1 MGKLEIGLY
10 DVFTPATMAASPVVA
25 DVYDAHIRTAQ
36 EAEHLGYKYYFS
48 IEHQTSTISYL
59 SAPNVYLTALA
70 RHTSALRF
78 GVMIYQ
84 LPFHNPIRLAQDAAM
99 LDHLSRGR
107 LEFGAGTG
115 VSPHEFIRWNV
126 PFDRR
131 REMSE
136 EALDI
141 VIKAWTED
149 SVTYEGEFFK
159 YVEVLTTPKPYQQP
173 HPPIW
178 FGAHSAASFE
188 YAARCNFNVSQ
199 NIDIDPVIAAK
210 FATWRQLW
218 KECGHQGPMPRAFLT
233 RHVHVAETDE
243 QARAEAEHHLATPR
257 EADPVFRGAGQ
268 EAVARA
274 RMGYG
279 PDGRYAGEAGTP
291 ERLELR
297 RVFQERAKSYDF
309 WIDNGLA
316 LVGSPDTVIRK
327 IQEQHALIGHDVL
340 CTQHGF
346 GRLAPEL
353 VKKSITLFGQEVI
366 PAFA

>member
-1 MGKLEIGLY
+1 
-10 DVFTPATMAASPVVA
+10 
-25 DVYDAHIRTAQ
+25 
-36 EAEHLGYKYYFS
+36 
-48 IEHQTSTISYL
+48 
-59 SAPNVYLTALA
+59 
-70 RHTSALRF
+70 
-78 GVMIYQ
+78 
-84 LPFHNPIRLAQDAAM
+84 M

-115 VSPHEFIRWNV
+115 VFPHEFIRWNV
-126 PFDRR
+126 PFERR
-131 REMSE
+131 REISE
-136 EALDI
+136 EALEI

-149 SVTYEGEFFK
+149 SVTYDGEFFK

-178 FGAHSAASFE
+178 FGAHSAASFA
-188 YAARCNFNVSQ
+188 YAARHNFNVSQ
-199 NIDIDPVIAAK
+199 NIDIDPVIAEK

-257 EADPVFRGAGQ
+257 EAEPVFRGAGQ

-353 VKKSITLFGQEVI
+353 VKKSITLFGKEVI

>member
-1 MGKLEIGLY
+1 MGKPAIGLY
-10 DVFTPATMAASPVVA
+10 DVFTQATMAASPLAA
-25 DVYDAHIRTAQ
+25 DVYDEHIRAAQ
-36 EAEHLGYKYYFS
+36 EAEQLGYKYYFS

-70 RHTSALRF
+70 RNTNALRF

-107 LEFGAGTG
+107 LEFG
-115 VSPHEFIRWNV
+115 
-126 PFDRR
+126 
-131 REMSE
+131 
-136 EALDI
+136 
-141 VIKAWTED
+141 
-149 SVTYEGEFFK
+149 
-159 YVEVLTTPKPYQQP
+159 KPYQQP
-173 HPPIW
+173 HPPVW
-178 FGAHSAASFE
+178 FAAHSAASFV
-188 YAARCNFNVSQ
+188 YAARHNFNFSQ
-199 NIDIDPVIAAK
+199 NIYFDPVIAEK

-218 KECGHQGPMPRAFLT
+218 KECGHAGPMPRTFLT

-243 QARAEAEHHLATPR
+243 QAKAEAAAHLATPR
-257 EADPVFRGAGQ
+257 MADPAFSAAGQ
-268 EAVARA
+268 DMIARTG
-274 RMGYG
+274 MGYG
-279 PDGRYAGEAGTP
+279 PDGRYVGEAGTP

-327 IQEQHALIGHDVL
+327 IQEQHDLIGHDVL

-346 GRLAPEL
+346 GHMAPEL
-353 VKKSITLFGQEVI
+353 IKKSIKLLGEEVI